1 MDIGVG
7 VGLGSDVAG
16 GYTVDISTAMRQ
28 AVITSRARESAR
40 KEAARLS
47 VQEAS
52 SSGSRSLAIDWKE
65 ALYLATRGGAEA
77 LGLKTGQFLPG
88 APFDAQQSGSSFFV
102 EKLLKFVVLK
112 DSIVNLVDHESG
124 QGLGQ
129 LDFFGTVD
137 KVTIEYL
144 EKWWCLGD
152 TSNRSAVWIQGEKV
166 L

>member
-1 MDIGVG
+1 LDIGVR

-40 KEAARLS
+40 KEAARQS
-47 VQEAS
+47 SQGAS
-52 SSGSRSLAIDWKE
+52 SSGSSSLAIDWKE

-77 LGLKTGQFLPG
+77 LSLKTGQFLPG
-88 APFDAQQSGSSFFV
+88 APFDAQQ
-102 EKLLKFVVLK
+102 
-112 DSIVNLVDHESG
+112 INLVDRESG

-152 TSNRSAVWIQGEKV
+152 TSNRSAVWIQGKKV